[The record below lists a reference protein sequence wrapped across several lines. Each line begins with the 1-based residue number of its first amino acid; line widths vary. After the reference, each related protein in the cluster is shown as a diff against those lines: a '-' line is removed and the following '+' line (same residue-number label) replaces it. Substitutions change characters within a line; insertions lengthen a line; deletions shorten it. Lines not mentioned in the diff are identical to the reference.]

1 MDQWLEDRQ
10 TEITQAE
17 QQQQK
22 IKQGLKKEDSLS
34 PLRQHQ
40 MYKLLLYKA
49 PSTIREKVAE
59 KTFKEIKAKKFPNL
73 GKKTERPR
81 IHIEFQIRLIQRGP
95 NKDPLN

>member
-1 MDQWLEDRQ
+1 
-10 TEITQAE
+10 
-17 QQQQK
+17 
-22 IKQGLKKEDSLS
+22 
-34 PLRQHQ
+34 

-49 PSTIREKVAE
+49 PSTKREKVAE

-73 GKKTERPR
+73 EKKTERPR